1 MLSRKAFPIGEAF
14 FVGCG
19 GCIGLWGLVCLRTAL
34 RPCGGPGCRCV
45 GGAGQ
50 FVICNVF
57 FGAGGFFEMSLLDV
71 ADVASNVCV
80 AVGVGG
86 FGEFVADDG
95 GGGSCRGRG

>member
-1 MLSRKAFPIGEAF
+1 LLVVAGVLGIGAWCDW
-14 FVGCG
+14 GPRCG
-19 GCIGLWGLVCLRTAL
+19 PARRLC
-34 RPCGGPGCRCV
+34 CRCG

-50 FVICNVF
+50 FVLCNVF

-71 ADVASNVCV
+71 ADVASDVCV
-80 AVGVGG
+80 SVGVGG